1 MDSLRAY
8 NHLESAILTGKLK
21 PRERLV
27 EKGLAERL
35 GMSRTAIRE
44 TLRRLEQRG
53 MVRILPRRGA
63 VVSNLSPLDVENIY
77 AVRIHLEVFGARLAA
92 QRISREGLRRVAEF
106 EAAHAKL
113 AGDGDVRVLMQANDR
128 FHDAIYAATENPCLV
143 ELIQQLRRQVHMIRF
158 NAWALPERIARSL
171 AEHRRIMEA
180 LARRDG
186 DGLAELTQRHI
197 QVAKDIYLSY
207 LDARPGSPIGSEQD
221 AVAVVFGGQRGG
233 DPGTQRGR
241 TG

>member
-35 GMSRTAIRE
+35 GTSRTAIRE
-44 TLRRLEQRG
+44 VLRRLEERG

-92 QRISREGLRRVAEF
+92 QRISREGLRRVAELGGRMPNWLVTGTSGCSCRRTTAF
-106 EAAHAKL
+106 TMPSTPRPRTL
-113 AGDGDVRVLMQANDR
+113 AWSSSFSNSGGR
-128 FHDAIYAATENPCLV
+128 FT
-143 ELIQQLRRQVHMIRF
+143 
-158 NAWALPERIARSL
+158 
-171 AEHRRIMEA
+171 
-180 LARRDG
+180 
-186 DGLAELTQRHI
+186 
-197 QVAKDIYLSY
+197 
-207 LDARPGSPIGSEQD
+207 
-221 AVAVVFGGQRGG
+221 
-233 DPGTQRGR
+233 
-241 TG
+241 